1 MGKEEEDSVVEVKED
16 SSDLTFYKD
25 KKTYHS
31 LIMRGLNN
39 GPVQKITDNHGLFST
54 GTVWIVRNVFK

>member
-16 SSDLTFYKD
+16 SSNLTFYKN
-25 KKTYHS
+25 KKTYYS
-31 LIMRGLNN
+31 LIMRGLSN

-54 GTVWIVRNVFK
+54 GTV

>member
-1 MGKEEEDSVVEVKED
+1 MVEVKED
-16 SSDLTFYKD
+16 SSNLTFYKN
-25 KKTYHS
+25 KKTYYS

-54 GTVWIVRNVFK
+54 ETV